1 MGKQKMDKY
10 DHVTSNNCC
19 SSEDISFHGTMTHII
34 SSVPPVNK
42 VRKKMEIV
50 PEPAEKIRGDS

>member
-1 MGKQKMDKY
+1 
-10 DHVTSNNCC
+10 
-19 SSEDISFHGTMTHII
+19 MTHII